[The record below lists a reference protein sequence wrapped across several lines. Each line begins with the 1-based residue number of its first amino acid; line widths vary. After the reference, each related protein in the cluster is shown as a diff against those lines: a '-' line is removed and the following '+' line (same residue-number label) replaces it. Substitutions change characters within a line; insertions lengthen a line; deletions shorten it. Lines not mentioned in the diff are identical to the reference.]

1 MSVGL
6 GLRRYAVSG
15 EKESAQHYRITSIL
29 HSHRGGALF
38 ILVAG
43 AGVSDPLSARE
54 RSHYV
59 YSRPRRKLTLHIDAE
74 GLVTHEQPVGLRPRH
89 LRSWFSTTR

>member
-15 EKESAQHYRITSIL
+15 EKESAQCSTHTSIL
-29 HSHRGGALF
+29 HSHCGSAIF

-43 AGVSDPLSARE
+43 AGVSDPQSARE

-59 YSRPRRKLTLHIDAE
+59 YSRPRSKLTLTFNAE
-74 GLVTHEQPVGLRPRH
+74 GQSLVARA
-89 LRSWFSTTR
+89 W